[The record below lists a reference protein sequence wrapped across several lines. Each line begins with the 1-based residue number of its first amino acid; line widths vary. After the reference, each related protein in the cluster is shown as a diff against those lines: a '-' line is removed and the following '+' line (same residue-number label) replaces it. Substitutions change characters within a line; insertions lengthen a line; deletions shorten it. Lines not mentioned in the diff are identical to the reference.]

1 MQTEKQWREHEELKT
16 MADYMDELTNMIE
29 LSQGLD
35 GSQSAEELD
44 KIISLLLRA
53 IKEKEKY
60 VIKRSR
66 KWRKKQGFLS
76 KFKDTIEERRALKAL
91 KHAENDEY
99 DEQDETDETDEEK
112 EEEPINTTCT
122 NQTQQLI
129 TNSPSPALEEGQQEL
144 LEF

>member
-76 KFKDTIEERRALKAL
+76 RFKDTIEERRILKAL
-91 KHAENDEY
+91 KQAELNDSEELDNTD
-99 DEQDETDETDEEK
+99 DENKT
-112 EEEPINTTCT
+112 EPIKMTCT
-122 NQTQQLI
+122 NQMEQMI
-129 TNSPSPALEEGQQEL
+129 ANSSSSALEEGQQEL